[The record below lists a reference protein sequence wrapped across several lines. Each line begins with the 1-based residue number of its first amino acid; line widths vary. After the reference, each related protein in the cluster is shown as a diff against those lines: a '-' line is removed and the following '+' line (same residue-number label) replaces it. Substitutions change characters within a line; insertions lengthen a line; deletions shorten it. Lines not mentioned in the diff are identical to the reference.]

1 MARGQSPFQGQYN
14 VPIAD
19 FSGIER
25 AGAAWGDAFKGIGQ
39 QVGEGIKKYNLNK
52 EKDANLTASLE
63 GKLDAMRLEDPERL
77 AEIQNDDVGGKY
89 LKDFGEGNLTLKG
102 KEQMV
107 GYLTGL
113 SGGIEQITKARL
125 AEANMKNAQYEAT
138 LKDAGI
144 RYNTQGREDV
154 ADLLKGVGRK
164 IKKSKPGWIANQIDV
179 NNLSQKEANDLWE
192 KTGKRDVN
200 LGLLADLSTRD
211 KSILAQADL
220 FQTNTA
226 VPLRADQRTKLVA
239 DNENLKY
246 QYDLATAE
254 RKARPVADVLK
265 EREKERTTAAETK
278 AYEAR
283 QKAAAAG
290 IAEQNLIIAKA
301 EAADA
306 GDRIKREIE
315 KANND
320 AALAEM
326 QIKEKKNAK
335 KMLKKHPDGKIIQ
348 QELPDG
354 TIVNMFYSGQS
365 FQIID
370 TGQYTES
377 QRRAAAIKTF
387 GPQLAE
393 YYMETRDDTT
403 GEIDDPD
410 EMNPDLERM
419 LLEMLGIDLSDGWP
433 KEAKDDEGKEIPM
446 YGTPALWKKKKPST
460 QPKSTA
466 APSGKGGGGGV
477 NPLNPLQ
484 LKKPNKK

>member
-1 MARGQSPFQGQYN
+1 MARGQSPYQGRYT

-125 AEANMKNAQYEAT
+125 AEANKKTAQYEAT
-138 LKDAGI
+138 LKEASI

-154 ADLLKGVGRK
+154 ADLLESLEGK
-164 IKKSKPGWIANQIDV
+164 IKESKPGWIANQIDA
-179 NNLSQKEANDLWE
+179 NNLSPKEANDLWNQ
-192 KTGKRDVN
+192 TGKRDVN
-200 LGLLADLSTRD
+200 LGLLTDLSNRD

-246 QYDLATAE
+246 QYDLAAAE

-265 EREKERTTAAETK
+265 EKERERETAAEIK
-278 AYEAR
+278 AAEAR
-283 QKAAAAG
+283 QKEAAAD
-290 IAEQNLIIAKA
+290 IAEQNLIVAKVEA
-301 EAADA
+301 EDA
-306 GDRIKREIE
+306 EDRLKRDIE
-315 KANND
+315 KSDNN
-320 AALAEM
+320 AALVRM

-377 QRRAAAIKTF
+377 QRRAASIKTF

-410 EMNPDLERM
+410 EMNPDFERM

-433 KEAKDDEGKEIPM
+433 KGVKDEDKKEIPM
-446 YGTPALWKKKKPST
+446 YKTQALWLKKKKPST

-466 APSGKGGGGGV
+466 APSGKGGGV